1 MSARETIRD
10 TIYALASAPGRG
22 GVAVIRVSGDKAWDS
37 LRILGGKF
45 SQLKPRYAAVSKL
58 YDPVSRETIDH
69 ALVLP
74 FQSPQSF
81 TGEDVLE
88 YHLHGGPAII
98 RKIYTIF
105 EAQEGYRLAEPG
117 EFTRRAFENG
127 KLDLTQAEAIADLVD
142 AETEY
147 QRIQAISQ
155 SEGALAKLYDDWR
168 QACVHILA
176 HLEAHLDFPDEE
188 DVPDTLPEE
197 VRQAIVALGVNIQ
210 THLDDNNRGERL
222 REGIR
227 IAIIGPPNAGK
238 SSLLNTLAKRDV
250 AIVSDVAGTTRDVLE
265 VKLDIGGYP
274 VILIDTAGLRPDQI
288 DESDAQSRIEG
299 EGIKRALTQAKEAD
313 IRLLMFNA
321 QDLPDLDPATLALMD
336 ERSILVLNKMD
347 AAKKDNL
354 QKLDLIPL
362 SIKDGYGLEAL
373 IEKLQIRVEDVFGYQ
388 KQPSLTRERHRGHLR
403 RCLIALNEAQDEP
416 TLELSAEH
424 LRSAAQEIGA
434 ITGKIDVEQ
443 LLDVIFR
450 DFCIGK

>member
-1 MSARETIRD
+1 
-10 TIYALASAPGRG
+10 
-22 GVAVIRVSGDKAWDS
+22 
-37 LRILGGKF
+37 
-45 SQLKPRYAAVSKL
+45 
-58 YDPVSRETIDH
+58 
-69 ALVLP
+69 
-74 FQSPQSF
+74 
-81 TGEDVLE
+81 
-88 YHLHGGPAII
+88 
-98 RKIYTIF
+98 
-105 EAQEGYRLAEPG
+105 
-117 EFTRRAFENG
+117 
-127 KLDLTQAEAIADLVD
+127 
-142 AETEY
+142 
-147 QRIQAISQ
+147 
-155 SEGALAKLYDDWR
+155 
-168 QACVHILA
+168 
-176 HLEAHLDFPDEE
+176 
-188 DVPDTLPEE
+188 
-197 VRQAIVALGVNIQ
+197 
-210 THLDDNNRGERL
+210 
-222 REGIR
+222 
-227 IAIIGPPNAGK
+227 
-238 SSLLNTLAKRDV
+238 
-250 AIVSDVAGTTRDVLE
+250 E

>member
-1 MSARETIRD
+1 MAGKD

-22 GVAVIRVSGDKAWDS
+22 GVAVLRVSGDKAWDS
-37 LRILGGKF
+37 LRILGGKL
-45 SQLKPRYAAVSKL
+45 SKLSPRQAMLTKL

-69 ALVLP
+69 ALLLP
-74 FQSPQSF
+74 FKAPASF

-98 RKIYTIF
+98 RKVYEIF
-105 EAQEGYRLAEPG
+105 EGQPGFRLAEPG
-117 EFTRRAFENG
+117 EYTRRAFENG

-155 SEGALAKLYDDWR
+155 SEGKLARLYDDWR
-168 QACVHILA
+168 QACIQILA

-188 DVPDTLPEE
+188 DVPDVLPDE
-197 VRQAIVALGVNIQ
+197 VRQAIMTLSGQINL
-210 THLDDNNRGERL
+210 HLDDNNRGERL

-288 DESDAQSRIEG
+288 DENDAQSRIEG
-299 EGIKRALTQAKEAD
+299 EGIKRALAQAQQAD

-336 ERSILVLNKMD
+336 ERSVLVLNKMD
-347 AAKKDNL
+347 MAKEESL
-354 QKLDLIPL
+354 QKLDLTPL
-362 SIKDGYGLEAL
+362 SLKDGYGLEAL
-373 IEKLQIRVEDVFGYQ
+373 IEKLGVQVEDIFGYQ
-388 KQPSLTRERHRGHLR
+388 KQPSLTRERHRTHLR
-403 RCLIALNEAQDEP
+403 RCLEALKAAQNEL

-424 LRSAAQEIGA
+424 LRQAAQEIGA